1 MKKVIYPIAMLIIF
15 TATIVFYF
23 IFQTEQVRPNG
34 WVHEKGS
41 RYYYE
46 NGKMKI
52 DCWVKSPTGDRY
64 YFDTDGKMK
73 TGWVKTGEDRYYLG
87 KNGKMKT
94 GWIKVG
100 TPWYYLGED
109 GKMKTGILKHSD
121 KYYNLNK
128 EGRLFIGWQYINSD
142 FGQYLTEDQKSTFS
156 INDITAL
163 KFDKY
168 GNVISYLEKR
178 NEKKIYGNKT
188 MGLDSFVN
196 DLKSYHTFGHPVISL
211 QITEMN

>member
-1 MKKVIYPIAMLIIF
+1 MKKAIYPIVMFITL
-15 TATIVFYF
+15 TAAIGSYF

-52 DCWVKSPTGDRY
+52 DCWMKSPTGDRY

-73 TGWVKTGEDRYYLG
+73 IGWVKSGEDRYYFG
-87 KNGKMKT
+87 KSGKMKT

-100 TPWYYLGED
+100 TPWYYLGDD
-109 GKMKTGILKHSD
+109 GKMKAGALKHSD
-121 KYYNLNK
+121 KYYSLDK
-128 EGRLFIGWQYINSD
+128 QGRLFIGWQYINSD
-142 FGQYLTEDQKSTFS
+142 FGQYLTKDQKSNFS

-168 GNVISYLEKR
+168 GNVIAYLEKR
-178 NEKKIYGNKT
+178 NEKKTYGNKT

-196 DLKSYHTFGHPVISL
+196 DLKSYHTFGHPPGHPANSR
-211 QITEMN
+211 